1 MAQSYTRQSSFSDG
15 DTITAALF
23 NNEYNQLVNAFTYS
37 SSSASSTGHRHDGT
51 AGHGG
56 NIHTI
61 GDLDFLNK
69 IVADSTNNRWGIF
82 VEVSSAAVE
91 QIRIQDG
98 AIVPVTDNDIDLG
111 TSSLEFKDAYFDG
124 TVTTDAL
131 VADTADIN
139 GGTVDGATIGASS
152 ATTIVGTTI
161 TANTA
166 FVPDASDGAAL
177 GTSSLEFSDLY
188 LADGANIYFG
198 DDQDVSITHV
208 ADTGLL
214 ISSTDQLQFGDSGTY
229 IHQSAD
235 GVLDLVSDT
244 EIEINATTIDI
255 NGAADVS
262 GNLAVGGNLTVTGNA
277 TISGNLTFGDAAS
290 DTVAFS
296 ADVASNLLP
305 SADNTYDIGASGS
318 EWKDL
323 YLDGTAN
330 IDSLVADTADINGGT
345 IDGAIIGGSSAAAIT
360 GTAITGTSFVIGSAD
375 ISEAELET
383 IDGVTAGTVAAS
395 KAVVVDSNKDIGSF
409 RNITL
414 TGELDAA
421 TLDISG
427 DADIDGTLEA
437 DAYTVDG
444 TALNEYIAD
453 TVGAMVSSNTES
465 GITVAYE
472 DGDNTLDFTVGTL
485 NQDTTGTADNI
496 TVSANNSTDETVYP
510 IFVDGATGSQG
521 AESDTGLTYNPSSG
535 LLTISGELDAGSL
548 DISGNADID
557 GTLEADAYTVDG
569 TALNEY
575 IADTVGAM
583 VGSNTETNI
592 TVTYEDGDNTLD
604 FVIGTLNQDTT
615 GTADNITVSANNST
629 DETVYPVFVDGATGS
644 QGAESDTGLTY
655 NPSTGM
661 LTTTGVTATF
671 TGNITGNVTGNT
683 SGTAATVTGAA
694 QSNITS
700 LGTLTTLTVDNVIVN
715 GTTIG
720 HTSDTDLITL
730 ADGNVTIAGE
740 LDLTTLDVSGNA
752 DIDGTLEADAIT
764 VDGTD
769 LAEFISDTAGA
780 MFSSNTETGI
790 TATYQDA
797 DNTID
802 LVVGTLNQDTTGTA
816 SKVTVSDST
825 ANTNFPVVFHDEG
838 TGNVLLDDTGALR
851 YNPSTGEL
859 LVPKLTVAGTT
870 TTADTVTMEAS
881 NAIIF
886 EGATADSNETT
897 LSIVDPTSDHTQYLV
912 NQGGYIPVLAAATTT
927 QISSTPAELNL
938 LDGSSANTVVNSK
951 AVIYGSSGELAGT
964 LSTAA
969 QTNITSL
976 GTLTALTGGTGDF
989 NWDSNTLVVDS
1000 SENRVGI
1007 GNASPDVSL
1016 DIGSFTDAMHVPVG
1030 TTAQRPGS
1038 PAAGY
1043 FRYNSTTSGFEGY
1056 TDSWGS
1062 IGGGGTAPNINT
1074 MTGDGSDTTLS
1085 LTSAPVNENATVVTI
1100 DGVVQHKDTYSIS
1113 GTTLTFS
1120 EAPPD
1125 DTAVECITW
1134 VNTAITS
1141 ALLLEDADSDTKVQ
1155 VEESSDED
1163 KIRFDTGGTERMVLD
1178 STGLTLATNLVVD
1191 SGTIKLDGSYPTGTE
1206 NTALGDGA
1214 LDAIEATGNYNV
1226 AIGKD
1231 SFTDLTT
1238 GDYNVAVGRRA
1249 GYDLTTGSENI
1260 AIGYLSLYTETTGAN
1275 NVAVGTSALQAN
1287 TTASNNTAV
1296 GDRALAANTTANNN
1310 VAIGSTALTANTTGA
1325 ANTAVGATALDAN
1338 TTANY
1343 NVGVGYAA
1351 LGANTTGADN
1361 TAVGSGAMEAN
1372 TTGDDNT
1379 AVGRAALQAVTTA
1392 SDNTAVGSLA
1402 GDAMTTG
1409 ASNTLMGKNAGGAL
1423 TTGSNHVHIGDT
1435 AGDAMT
1441 TTSNSVA
1448 IGYGALTASTV
1459 SDALTAVGHQ
1469 AMTANTT
1476 GTNSTAFGHKAMYSN
1491 TTGASNTALA
1501 DGALYWNTTGSSN
1514 TAVGRSALLK
1524 NTTASNNTAV
1534 GREAMQDNTT
1544 GADNVAVGYKALAD
1558 NTTAGDNVA
1567 IGPSALTVNTTGE
1580 RNVAVG
1586 SAVLDAS
1593 STGSYN
1599 TGIGYGALS
1608 ANTTANDNTAIGKS
1622 SMIANTTGYSN
1633 TCVGTDSGAAI
1644 TTGYKNTFIGFDAG
1658 DTTTTGDYNIILGSE
1673 SDVSGS
1679 NTENEIVIGQNAAGK
1694 GSSTAFITPN
1704 GGNVYQGTNGTAW
1717 AQTSDRR
1724 IKKNIVDNKKG
1735 LEIINQVKIRNFE
1748 YRTVDEIVDFEN
1760 PKSAVVKQE
1769 GIQLGTIAQE
1779 LEEFLPEV
1787 VITEKTGVKTV
1798 DAENFTWYLINAVQ
1812 ELSAKV
1818 IELESKI
1825 EE

>member
-51 AGHGG
+51 AAHGG

-69 IVADSTNNRWGIF
+69 IVVDSTNNRWGFF

-91 QIRIQDG
+91 QVRLSDG
-98 AIVPVTDNDIDLG
+98 VLAPVTDSDVDLG
-111 TSSLEFKDAYFDG
+111 TSSLYFKNAYID
-124 TVTTDAL
+124 TITT
-131 VADTADIN
+131 T
-139 GGTVDGATIGASS
+139 GAITSS
-152 ATTIVGTTI
+152 STMQGTTI
-161 TANTA
+161 TATTA

-177 GTSSLEFSDLY
+177 GTSSLEFSDLF
-188 LADGANIYFG
+188 LADGAVINFG
-198 DDQDVSITHV
+198 DDQDVSLTHV

-214 ISSTDQLQFGDSGTY
+214 LSSTDQLQFGDSGTY

-345 IDGAIIGGSSAAAIT
+345 VDGAIIGGSSAAAIT

-521 AESDTGLTYNPSSG
+521 VESDTGLTYNPSSG

-897 LSIVDPTSDHTQYLV
+897 LSIVDPTGDHTQYLI

-1000 SENRVGI
+1000 SENKVGI

-1016 DIGSFTDAMHVPVG
+1016 DVGSNTDAIHVPSG

-1043 FRYNSTTSGFEGY
+1043 FRYNSTTGDFEGY
-1056 TDSWGS
+1056 TDSWGA
-1062 IGGGGTAPNINT
+1062 IAGGGGTAPAIDT
-1074 MTGDGSDTTLS
+1074 MTGDGSDTTLTLS
-1085 LTSAPVNENATVVTI
+1085 SAPANENATVVTI
-1100 DGVVQHKDTYSIS
+1100 DGVVQHKSTYSVS
-1113 GTTLTFS
+1113 SNTLTFS

-1134 VNTAITS
+1134 VNTAVNS
-1141 ALLLEDADSDTKVQ
+1141 ALSVQDADGDTQIQ

-1163 KIRFDTGGTERMVLD
+1163 KIRFDIAGTEKFVID
-1178 STGLTLATNLVVD
+1178 STGMYSSTAGTSNTVFGKAAGD
-1191 SGTIKLDGSYPTGTE
+1191 SIVSG
-1206 NTALGDGA
+1206 
-1214 LDAIEATGNYNV
+1214 GNYNV
-1226 AIGKD
+1226 AIGD
-1231 SFTDLTT
+1231 DAGTAIST
-1238 GDYNVAVGRRA
+1238 GD
-1249 GYDLTTGSENI
+1249 
-1260 AIGYLSLYTETTGAN
+1260 N
-1275 NVAVGTSALQAN
+1275 NVAVGY
-1287 TTASNNTAV
+1287 
-1296 GDRALAANTTANNN
+1296 G
-1310 VAIGSTALTANTTGA
+1310 
-1325 ANTAVGATALDAN
+1325 ALDAN
-1338 TTANY
+1338 TTADN
-1343 NVGVGYAA
+1343 NTAVGYAA
-1351 LGANTTGADN
+1351 LGANTTGTDSVAVGANALDAQTTGGSNVAIGKDSMTSQTTGEFNVAVGRASLATSTTGVGNVAVGDAALNATTGNNNTGVGYAALYANSTGIQNVAVGREALEANTTANNN
-1361 TAVGSGAMEAN
+1361 TAVGYN
-1372 TTGDDNT
+1372 
-1379 AVGRAALQAVTTA
+1379 AL
-1392 SDNTAVGSLA
+1392 
-1402 GDAMTTG
+1402 
-1409 ASNTLMGKNAGGAL
+1409 
-1423 TTGSNHVHIGDT
+1423 
-1435 AGDAMT
+1435 
-1441 TTSNSVA
+1441 
-1448 IGYGALTASTV
+1448 
-1459 SDALTAVGHQ
+1459 
-1469 AMTANTT
+1469 TANTT
-1476 GTNSTAFGHKAMYSN
+1476 GADGVAIGTGALYANTTGNNNIAIGYQSLYDNTTGQYNTAVGWKALFENTTASNNVAIGYDAIRDN
-1491 TTGASNTALA
+1491 TTGASNVAIGVEALA
-1501 DGALYWNTTGSSN
+1501 N
-1514 TAVGRSALLK
+1514 
-1524 NTTASNNTAV
+1524 NTTA
-1534 GREAMQDNTT
+1534 D
-1544 GADNVAVGYKALAD
+1544 DNVAVGHSALA
-1558 NTTAGDNVA
+1558 A
-1567 IGPSALTVNTTGE
+1567 NTTG
-1580 RNVAVG
+1580 
-1586 SAVLDAS
+1586 
-1593 STGSYN
+1593 ST
-1599 TGIGYGALS
+1599 
-1608 ANTTANDNTAIGKS
+1608 NTAIGNDAGKS
-1622 SMIANTTGYSN
+1622 NTTGIGN
-1633 TCVGTDSGAAI
+1633 IFLGRDSGI
-1644 TTGYKNTFIGFDAG
+1644 TGSPGGNNTTGNFSIFLGDENIGTANIQVDWTVASDKRDKTDVEPLEMGLDFVNKLEPVTYKWDKRSKYAEKGEDFRELITDGTHKEEWLDTGFLAQDVEVLESEYGYNIA
-1658 DTTTTGDYNIILGSE
+1658 DKTNLTTTL
-1673 SDVSGS
+1673 SDDGNQYGLTYS
-1679 NTENEIVIGQNAAGK
+1679 K
-1694 GSSTAFITPN
+1694 FIPM
-1704 GGNVYQGTNGTAW
+1704 
-1717 AQTSDRR
+1717 
-1724 IKKNIVDNKKG
+1724 
-1735 LEIINQVKIRNFE
+1735 LVK
-1748 YRTVDEIVDFEN
+1748 
-1760 PKSAVVKQE
+1760 
-1769 GIQLGTIAQE
+1769 
-1779 LEEFLPEV
+1779 
-1787 VITEKTGVKTV
+1787 
-1798 DAENFTWYLINAVQ
+1798 AVQ